1 MMKKGILVSFLLFL
15 AIASYAQRY
24 AYVDTQY
31 ILNNIPA
38 YKAAQ
43 DKLNQ
48 LSYEWQQEL
57 ENKQEKLDQ
66 QTSEFQSEKVL
77 LTEEMVEK
85 RRNQLE
91 QSRSELQELK
101 RKYFG
106 PEGQLYQKRQELVRP
121 IQEEVYTAIENIA
134 KRGNYAV
141 IFDAAGQS
149 NMLYTDPGYDKS
161 DEVLKELGYKN

>member
-1 MMKKGILVSFLLFL
+1 MKKVILVSFLFII
-15 AIASYAQRY
+15 AITTYAQRY

-43 DKLNQ
+43 DKLDQ
-48 LSYEWQQEL
+48 LSFEWQQEL
-57 ENKQEKLDQ
+57 ESKREEIEQLNK
-66 QTSEFQSEKVL
+66 EFQSEKVL
-77 LTEEMVEK
+77 LTEEMKKK
-85 RRNQLE
+85 RQNQLE
-91 QSRSELQELK
+91 NRRQELQELK

-121 IQEEVYTAIENIA
+121 IQEEVYSAIETIA
-134 KRGNYAV
+134 SRGNYAV
-141 IFDAAGQS
+141 IFDAAGES
-149 NMLYTDPGYDKS
+149 NMLYTDPSYDKS

>member
-1 MMKKGILVSFLLFL
+1 MAKKGILVSFLFL
-15 AIASYAQRY
+15 LVIAAYGQRY

-57 ENKQEKLDQ
+57 ENKQDKLDQ
-66 QTSEFQSEKVL
+66 QTNEFQSEKVL
-77 LTEEMVEK
+77 LTEEMIEK

-91 QSRSELQELK
+91 QSRRELQELK

-121 IQEEVYTAIENIA
+121 IQEEVYTAIETIA

-141 IFDAAGQS
+141 IFDAAGES
-149 NMLYTDPGYDKS
+149 KMLYTDPGYDKS
-161 DEVLKELGYKN
+161 DQVLKELGYKN

>member
-1 MMKKGILVSFLLFL
+1 MVKKGILVSFLFFL
-15 AIASYAQRY
+15 AIATYAQRY

-66 QTSEFQSEKVL
+66 QTTEFQSEKVL
-77 LTEEMVEK
+77 LTDQMVEK
-85 RRNQLE
+85 RRSQLE
-91 QSRSELQELK
+91 QSRRELQELK

-121 IQEEVYTAIENIA
+121 IQEEVYTAIETIA

-141 IFDAAGQS
+141 IFDAAGES
-149 NMLYTDPGYDKS
+149 NMLYTDPNYDKS
-161 DEVLKELGYKN
+161 DDVLKELGYKN

>member
-1 MMKKGILVSFLLFL
+1 MKKGILVSFLFFL
-15 AIASYAQRY
+15 VIAAYGQRY

-57 ENKQEKLDQ
+57 ENKQDKLDQ
-66 QTSEFQSEKVL
+66 QTNEFQSEKVL
-77 LTEEMVEK
+77 LTEEMIAK

-91 QSRSELQELK
+91 QSRRELQELK

-121 IQEEVYTAIENIA
+121 IQEEVYTAIETIA

-141 IFDAAGQS
+141 IFDAAGES
-149 NMLYTDPGYDKS
+149 KMLYTDPGYDKS

>member
-1 MMKKGILVSFLLFL
+1 MVKKGILVSFLFFL
-15 AIASYAQRY
+15 AIATYAQRY

-66 QTSEFQSEKVL
+66 QTQEFQSEKVL
-77 LTEEMVEK
+77 LTDQMVEK
-85 RRNQLE
+85 RQSQLE
-91 QSRSELQELK
+91 QSRRELQELK

-121 IQEEVYTAIENIA
+121 IQEEVYTAIETIA

-141 IFDAAGQS
+141 IFDAAGES
-149 NMLYTDPGYDKS
+149 NMLYTDPNYDKS
-161 DEVLKELGYKN
+161 DDVLKELGYKN

>member
-1 MMKKGILVSFLLFL
+1 MVKKGILVSFLFFL
-15 AIASYAQRY
+15 AIATYAQRY

-66 QTSEFQSEKVL
+66 QTQEFQSEKVL
-77 LTEEMVEK
+77 LTDQMVEK
-85 RRNQLE
+85 RRSQLE
-91 QSRSELQELK
+91 QSRRELQELK

-121 IQEEVYTAIENIA
+121 IQEEVYTAIETIA

-141 IFDAAGQS
+141 IFDAAGES
-149 NMLYTDPGYDKS
+149 NMLYTDPSYDKS

>member
-1 MMKKGILVSFLLFL
+1 MKNVILVSFLFI
-15 AIASYAQRY
+15 IATTTYAQRY

-43 DKLNQ
+43 DKLDQ
-48 LSYEWQQEL
+48 LSFEWQQEL
-57 ENKQEKLDQ
+57 EGKRGEIEQLTQ
-66 QTSEFQSEKVL
+66 EFQSEKVL
-77 LTEEMVEK
+77 LTEEMKKK
-85 RRNQLE
+85 RQNQLE
-91 QSRSELQELK
+91 NRRQELQELK

-121 IQEEVYTAIENIA
+121 IQEEVYGAIETIA
-134 KRGNYAV
+134 SRGNYAV
-141 IFDAAGQS
+141 IFDAAGES
-149 NMLYTDPGYDKS
+149 NMLYTDPSYDKS

>member
-1 MMKKGILVSFLLFL
+1 MKRLILVSFLFFI

-43 DKLNQ
+43 DKLDQ
-48 LSYEWQQEL
+48 LSFEWQQEL
-57 ENKQEKLDQ
+57 ENKREEIDKL
-66 QTSEFQSEKVL
+66 SKEFQSEKVL
-77 LTEEMVEK
+77 LTEEMVKK
-85 RRNQLE
+85 RKQQLD
-91 QSRSELQELK
+91 QKRQQLQELK

-106 PEGQLYQKRQELVRP
+106 PEGQLYQKRQELVKP
-121 IQEEVYTAIENIA
+121 IQEEVYGAIERIA
-134 KRGNYAV
+134 EKGNYAV

-149 NMLYTDPGYDKS
+149 NMLYTDPSYDKS

>member
-1 MMKKGILVSFLLFL
+1 MVKKGILVSFLFFL
-15 AIASYAQRY
+15 AIATYAQRY

-66 QTSEFQSEKVL
+66 QTQEFQSEKVL
-77 LTEEMVEK
+77 LTDQMVEK
-85 RRNQLE
+85 RRSQLE
-91 QSRSELQELK
+91 QSRRELQELK

-121 IQEEVYTAIENIA
+121 IQEEVYTAIETIA

-141 IFDAAGQS
+141 IFDAAGES
-149 NMLYTDPGYDKS
+149 NMLYTDPSYDKS
-161 DEVLKELGYKN
+161 DDVLKELGYKN

>member
-1 MMKKGILVSFLLFL
+1 MKKGILVSFLFFL
-15 AIASYAQRY
+15 VIAAYGQRY

-57 ENKQEKLDQ
+57 ENKQDKLGQ
-66 QTSEFQSEKVL
+66 QTNEFQSEKVL
-77 LTEEMVEK
+77 LTEEMIAK

-91 QSRSELQELK
+91 QSRRELQELK

-121 IQEEVYTAIENIA
+121 IQEEVYTAIETIA

-141 IFDAAGQS
+141 IFDAAGES
-149 NMLYTDPGYDKS
+149 KMLYTDPGYDKS

>member
-1 MMKKGILVSFLLFL
+1 MKRLILVSFLLFI
-15 AIASYAQRY
+15 AITTYAQRY

-43 DKLNQ
+43 DKLDQ
-48 LSYEWQQEL
+48 LSFEWQQEL
-57 ENKQEKLDQ
+57 ESKREEIDQ
-66 QTSEFQSEKVL
+66 LTKEFQSEKVL
-77 LTEEMVEK
+77 LTEEMKNK
-85 RRNQLE
+85 RQNQLE
-91 QSRSELQELK
+91 QRRQELQELK

-141 IFDAAGQS
+141 IFDAAGES
-149 NMLYTDPGYDKS
+149 NMLYSDPGYDKS

>member
-1 MMKKGILVSFLLFL
+1 MVKKGVLVSFLFFL

-57 ENKQEKLDQ
+57 ENKQDKLDQ
-66 QTSEFQSEKVL
+66 QTNEFQSEKVL
-77 LTEEMVEK
+77 LTDEMVEK
-85 RRNQLE
+85 RRSQLE
-91 QSRSELQELK
+91 QSRRELQELK

-121 IQEEVYTAIENIA
+121 IQEEVYTAIETIA

-141 IFDAAGQS
+141 IFDAAGES
-149 NMLYTDPGYDKS
+149 NMLYTDPNYDKS

>member
-1 MMKKGILVSFLLFL
+1 MKKGILVSFLFFL
-15 AIASYAQRY
+15 VIAAYGQRY

-57 ENKQEKLDQ
+57 ENKQDKLDQ
-66 QTSEFQSEKVL
+66 QTNEFQSEKVL
-77 LTEEMVEK
+77 LTEEMIAK

-91 QSRSELQELK
+91 QSRRELQELK
-101 RKYFG
+101 RKY
-106 PEGQLYQKRQELVRP
+106 
-121 IQEEVYTAIENIA
+121 
-134 KRGNYAV
+134 
-141 IFDAAGQS
+141 
-149 NMLYTDPGYDKS
+149 
-161 DEVLKELGYKN
+161 

>member
-1 MMKKGILVSFLLFL
+1 MKKLLLVLFL
-15 AIASYAQRY
+15 FIIGITAYGQRY
-24 AYVDTQY
+24 AYVNTEY

-43 DKLNQ
+43 DQLDQ

-57 ENKQEKLDQ
+57 ENKRDQ
-66 QTSEFQSEKVL
+66 LEEQTNEFQSEKVL
-77 LTEEMVEK
+77 LTQEMVKK
-85 RRNQLE
+85 RKEQLE
-91 QSRSELQELK
+91 QRRQELQELK
-101 RKYFG
+101 RQYFG
-106 PEGQLYQKRQELVRP
+106 PEGQLYQKRKELVQP
-121 IQEEVYTAIENIA
+121 IQEEVFSAIETIA
-134 KRGNYAV
+134 QRGNYAV